1 MTFILAGEA
10 CKYYFECAHDELC
23 VGFQKCGKFLE
34 WNIGVWITIELYHC
48 IDVVEVK
55 DFF

>member
-34 WNIGVWITIELYHC
+34 WNIGVWITIELHC